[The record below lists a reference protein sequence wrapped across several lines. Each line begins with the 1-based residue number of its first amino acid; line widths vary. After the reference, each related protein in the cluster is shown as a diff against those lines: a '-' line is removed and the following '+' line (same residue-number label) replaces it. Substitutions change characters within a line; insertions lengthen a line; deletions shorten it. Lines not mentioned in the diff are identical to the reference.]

1 MSKNELTATTIT
13 KYDVEAAIDEV
24 ENSDE
29 ESIFKYAFT
38 ILSDPKNVR
47 LSIDG
52 ITRIQGDSIERDDIL
67 TKDENEVPKI
77 LTIIYQE
84 LFPTFFL
91 LSKTLNVSCPPHNI
105 GKMGETPSQE
115 IPESE
120 IEQVTNNEI
129 VENITESDSESET
142 KPESSTDEV
151 ESEIKPESSTDEVE
165 SEIKPESSTD
175 EVESETKPE
184 SSTDEVEL
192 ETPDSPQQ

>member
-1 MSKNELTATTIT
+1 MGKTDPNANTII

-24 ENSDE
+24 ENSE
-29 ESIFKYAFT
+29 EQSVFKYNFT

-52 ITRIQGDSIERDDIL
+52 IARIHGDSIERDEIL

-105 GKMGETPSQE
+105 GKMGEAPSQE
-115 IPESE
+115 TPEPE
-120 IEQVTNNEI
+120 IEQVTKNEI
-129 VENITESDSESET
+129 DENTSDSDSKSET
-142 KPESSTDEV
+142 KSESS
-151 ESEIKPESSTDEVE
+151 I
-165 SEIKPESSTD
+165 
-175 EVESETKPE
+175 
-184 SSTDEVEL
+184 DEVEL
-192 ETPDSPQQ
+192 ETPDTPQQ